1 MGESRSAEHSV
12 QDSNARYDAPYE
24 RPARLFDALLDA
36 TPDALWAEDPDGNII
51 AWNAGAERLFGWPA
65 DEIMGRPGRILL
77 PAGYAPVEPIG
88 ERRFFD
94 TVRLRRDGTAIDVA
108 IEMSPVRDEGGRRIG
123 VARRASERAG
133 RSRAAFGADLFLR
146 LDRALS
152 DTLDADVIFG
162 ALADALVPATVD
174 ACIAYVP
181 RRNGSIRRV
190 CARHA
195 DPARADAIERI
206 LAMPEPALDDPA
218 GPGAAL
224 RDGVAILVSDLSRAD
239 LESLSGGQRAAMREI
254 DPAAVAL
261 VPLRARDR
269 TVGVVAV
276 LMSRRSGRTL
286 SKAAL
291 ENAQKLCDRAA
302 IALDNARLF
311 HQAQAELAR
320 RHLAEEAL
328 RQRFEHLGVVYH
340 MTEAVGRADALES
353 IYDEALDG
361 LMRGIRVD
369 RAAILLFD
377 DDDVMRFSAWRG
389 ISDMYRSAVEGHN
402 PWPADERDPQPIA
415 ITDMADATGLAPDLI
430 ETITHEGIRAVVF
443 VPLVFQHRLLG
454 KFMLYFDA
462 PRVLTNEELALAQT
476 IASTIAFAI
485 SRVRA
490 DHNVRL
496 AKELAEHASQAKS
509 QFLGVMSHELR
520 TPLNAVLGYADLL
533 LMEVRGPLTAGQ
545 REQIERIRASAQHQ
559 LQLIE
564 ELLTYTRLQAGR
576 EEANLMPTDLRRVVS
591 DVAEFVRP
599 EAERKGLTL
608 RIELP
613 DHPLEIVTDPA
624 KLRQI
629 ILNFAANAT
638 KFTASGEVA
647 LGAARVL
654 DGFAVRVRDTGPGIS
669 ADMVEYIFEPFAQ
682 VSEGRTRASGG
693 TGLGLAIARRFAEL
707 LGAHID
713 VRTQP
718 GKGATFILRLP
729 PVPPEPSRA

>member
-12 QDSNARYDAPYE
+12 HDSNARYNAPYE
-24 RPARLFDALLDA
+24 RQARLFDALLDA
-36 TPDALWAEDPDGNII
+36 TPDALWAEDPDGAIV
-51 AWNAGAERLFGWPA
+51 AWNAGAERMFGWPA
-65 DEIMGRPGRILL
+65 QEIMGRPGRILL
-77 PAGYAPVEPIG
+77 PAGYAPVERIG

-94 TVRLRRDGTAIDVA
+94 TVCVRRDGSAIDVA
-108 IEMSPVRDEGGRRIG
+108 IEMSPVLDEHGRRIG

-133 RSRAAFGADLFLR
+133 RTRAAFGADLFLR

-162 ALADALVPATVD
+162 ALVDALVPATAD

-181 RRNGSIRRV
+181 RRNGTIRRV

-195 DPARADAIERI
+195 DPARADALERI
-206 LAMPEPALDDPA
+206 LGLPEPGLDDSA
-218 GPGAAL
+218 GPAAAL
-224 RDGVAILVSDLSRAD
+224 RDGVAILVADLSPTD
-239 LESLSGGQRAAMREI
+239 LESLSGGQRAAMRDI

-269 TVGVVAV
+269 NVGVVA
-276 LMSRRSGRTL
+276 LLTTRRSARTL
-286 SKAAL
+286 SSASL
-291 ENAQKLCDRAA
+291 QNAQALCDRAA

-311 HQAQAELAR
+311 DEAQAEIAR
-320 RHLAEEAL
+320 RHLAEDAL

-353 IYDEALDG
+353 IYEEALDG
-361 LMRGIRVD
+361 LMHGISVD

-377 DDDVMRFSAWRG
+377 DDDVMRFAAWRG
-389 ISDMYRSAVEGHN
+389 ISRTYRDAVEGHN

-415 ITDMADATGLAPDLI
+415 ITDVADATGLSDDLL
-430 ETITHEGIRAVVF
+430 ETISTEGIRAVVF

-476 IASTIAFAI
+476 IASTIGFAI

-490 DHNVRL
+490 DQHVRI

-545 REQIERIRASAQHQ
+545 RQQIERIRASAQHQ

-564 ELLTYTRLQAGR
+564 ELLTYTRLQVGR

-599 EAERKGLTL
+599 EAERKGLQL
-608 RIELP
+608 RVELP
-613 DHPLEIVTDPA
+613 DEPLEIVTDPA

-638 KFTASGEVA
+638 KFTGTGEVA
-647 LGAARVL
+647 LGADRVL
-654 DGFAVRVRDTGPGIS
+654 DGFVVRVSDTGPGIA
-669 ADMVEYIFEPFAQ
+669 ADMVDYIFEPFAQ

-693 TGLGLAIARRFAEL
+693 TGLGLAIARRFADL
-707 LGAHID
+707 LGARID
-713 VRTQP
+713 VTTQP

-729 PVPPEPSRA
+729 PTAPEQAHA